1 MAHLGRLVR
10 SGEKNQFT
18 LARQSGRIYFKVLVT
33 EKFTILPSQVNE
45 RYDFVTVFN
54 NLSQIISPL
63 HVKQNALFWNSISL
77 AKELMI
83 KHLKVYNHL

>member
-1 MAHLGRLVR
+1 MTHSVRLVR

-18 LARQSGRIYFKVLVT
+18 LARQSGRIYFKVLVI

-54 NLSQIISPL
+54 NLSQIIGL
-63 HVKQNALFWNSISL
+63 LQVKQNALFWNFISL